1 VSNVKG
7 TTKSRVL
14 EERVLRKEFGS
25 KSVEGEEKEAE
36 EGFTIRRVMVFD
48 PHQIILGKSGVEN

>member
-1 VSNVKG
+1 VF
-7 TTKSRVL
+7 
-14 EERVLRKEFGS
+14 EERVLRKKFGS

-48 PHQIILGKSGVEN
+48 PRQIILGKSGVEI